1 MATPSLARAL
11 GSTSPFPATVSYDAT
26 AGPQPWGPGQRTS
39 TQVRTYFV
47 YLNNGIEDLA
57 GNLLSPPGAVLRAR
71 AWLAAGGR

>member
-1 MATPSLARAL
+1 
-11 GSTSPFPATVSYDAT
+11 
-26 AGPQPWGPGQRTS
+26 
-39 TQVRTYFV
+39 V